1 MGYRRQQM
9 KDDLERLLGQ
19 SAKVEAEIEEE
30 RTHHKELRDAL
41 AASDRRLKFLHD
53 YWHQLNREETQLRED
68 LRGSYDE

>member
-1 MGYRRQQM
+1 
-9 KDDLERLLGQ
+9 
-19 SAKVEAEIEEE
+19 VEAEIEEE

-53 YWHQLNREETQLRED
+53 YWHQLNREESQLRED